1 MRSGNQV
8 LVCSVAG
15 WTVAQVLKTI
25 IDVVLNRSFNP
36 ERLFG
41 LCGMPSSHSATVC
54 ALTTAS
60 GLKYGVGSFEF
71 AIKLVVAMV
80 VMYDAMGVRRETGKQ
95 AQLLN
100 SVFFEKYTEPGRSPA
115 QEKLKEYVGHT
126 PLQVVAWR
134 SRGIGIHLVISSF
147 HQDLQ
152 KNRSEKS
159 ISHIFW
165 RKNRSGYCNIWQY
178 PL

>member
-1 MRSGNQV
+1 MEIWNEILGNQV

-41 LCGMPSSHSATVC
+41 SGGMPSSHSATVC
-54 ALTTAS
+54 ALTTA
-60 GLKYGVGSFEF
+60 
-71 AIKLVVAMV
+71 
-80 VMYDAMGVRRETGKQ
+80 KQ

-100 SVFFEKYTEPGRSPA
+100 SVFFENILNLDGVLL

-126 PLQVVAWR
+126 PLQVAAGAVL
-134 SRGIGIHLVISSF
+134 GIGMTLVISSF
-147 HQDLQ
+147 
-152 KNRSEKS
+152 
-159 ISHIFW
+159 
-165 RKNRSGYCNIWQY
+165 Y
-178 PL
+178 